1 VRKFIMSSVIDRSF
15 ESGWTQQPD
24 PTGNIDDRPPSYTT
38 RWDTTIIPLY
48 FIGRETLSLTEASKT
63 QAVEPQNLS
72 SGSLVVA
79 RHAPIPARKRVRRMS
94 AVYQEVR
101 RDAPAMLLV
110 TPHPGTD
117 AAGPTRTKYDTAQ
130 EAFAAAL
137 AARSDSL
144 ASIQVWVEGAEM
156 LDLSKVEEIYA
167 YWLANP
173 SA

>member
-1 VRKFIMSSVIDRSF
+1 
-15 ESGWTQQPD
+15 
-24 PTGNIDDRPPSYTT
+24 
-38 RWDTTIIPLY
+38 
-48 FIGRETLSLTEASKT
+48 
-63 QAVEPQNLS
+63 
-72 SGSLVVA
+72 
-79 RHAPIPARKRVRRMS
+79 MS

-110 TPHPGTD
+110 TPHPGSD